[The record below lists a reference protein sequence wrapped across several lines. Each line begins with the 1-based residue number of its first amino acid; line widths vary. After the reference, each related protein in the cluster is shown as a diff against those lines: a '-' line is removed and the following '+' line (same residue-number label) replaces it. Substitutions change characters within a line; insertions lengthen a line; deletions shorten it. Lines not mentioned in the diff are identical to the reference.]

1 MQHVVHKL
9 HTRMHWHHVHN
20 AYSASTSLPGES
32 TPRHLVACVIQFSPA
47 WRKME
52 AALDIWYVLQ
62 EIH

>member
-9 HTRMHWHHVHN
+9 HKRMHWHHVHN

-52 AALDIWYVLQ
+52 AALDI
-62 EIH
+62 